1 MSEAGQQQHVEA
13 VRRFSRFYT
22 RRIGVLHEG
31 LLDSPFTLTEGRV
44 VYELAHHETTTA
56 AELAR
61 ELDLDPGYLSRM
73 LKNLEQRGYIA
84 RQPAQDDG
92 RQTILALS
100 EQGEAAFAEINGRS
114 RAQVASLLDPLGPD
128 DQARLVEALETA
140 RSLLG
145 EAPQRRVPYILRGHQ
160 PGDIGWVVQRHGAL
174 YAEEYGFD
182 ETFEAL
188 VAEICAQFLKSF
200 DARRERCW
208 IAEKDGLNVGSV
220 FLVRRSD
227 EVAKLR
233 CLLVEP
239 RARGL
244 GIGGRLVA
252 ECIRF
257 ARLKGYEK
265 ITLWTNSNLLAA
277 IRLYEQAGFSLVAQE
292 PHRSF
297 GQDLIGQTWE
307 LELGSAGVGASRP
320 LPLRRPRP

>member
-1 MSEAGQQQHVEA
+1 MPEQLQQIEA

-73 LKNLEQRGYIA
+73 LKSLEQRGYVV

-92 RQTILALS
+92 RQAILTLS
-100 EQGEAAFAEINGRS
+100 EQGEAAFAEINARS
-114 RAQVASLLDPLGPD
+114 RAQVGRLLDPLGPD
-128 DQARLVEALETA
+128 DQARLIEALATA
-140 RSLLG
+140 THLLG
-145 EAPQRRVPYILRGHQ
+145 ETPQRRVPYILRGHQ
-160 PGDIGWVVQRHGAL
+160 PGDIGWVIHRHGAL
-174 YAEEYGFD
+174 YAEEYDFD

-188 VAEICAQFLKSF
+188 VAEICARFLKTS
-200 DARRERCW
+200 DAKCERCW
-208 IAEKDGLNVGSV
+208 IAERDGENVGCV
-220 FLVRRSD
+220 FLVRQSD

-239 RARGL
+239 KARGL
-244 GIGGRLVA
+244 GIGARLID

-257 ARLKGYEK
+257 ARQKGYGK

-277 IRLYEQAGFSLVAQE
+277 IRLYERAGFALVAEE
-292 PHRSF
+292 PHHSF
-297 GQDLIGQTWE
+297 GHDLISQTWE
-307 LELGSAGVGASRP
+307 REL
-320 LPLRRPRP
+320 

>member
-1 MSEAGQQQHVEA
+1 MMASIGGVMAAAEQLQHIEA

-22 RRIGVLHEG
+22 RRIGALHEG

-44 VYELAHHETTTA
+44 VYEIAHHETTTA
-56 AELAR
+56 AELAK

-73 LKNLEQRGYIA
+73 LKGLEEHGYLV
-84 RQPAQDDG
+84 RRPAETDG

-100 EQGEAAFAEINGRS
+100 EHGQAAFAEINGRS
-114 RAQVASLLDPLGPD
+114 RAQVKSLLDPLGAED
-128 DQARLVEALETA
+128 RARLVEALATVTA
-140 RSLLG
+140 LLG
-145 EAPQRRVPYILRGHQ
+145 DAPPRRAPYILRPHQ

-188 VAEICAQFLKSF
+188 VAEICAQFLKTF
-200 DARRERCW
+200 DAGRERCW
-208 IAEKDGLNVGSV
+208 IAEQDSENVGCV
-220 FLVRRSD
+220 FLVRASG

-244 GIGGRLVA
+244 GIGTRLVA

-257 ARLKGYEK
+257 ARLKGYAK
-265 ITLWTNSNLLAA
+265 ITLWTNSNLRAA
-277 IRLYEQAGFSLVAQE
+277 IRLYEQAGFALVKEE
-292 PHRSF
+292 PHHSF

-307 LELGSAGVGASRP
+307 LKL
-320 LPLRRPRP
+320 

>member
-1 MSEAGQQQHVEA
+1 MPEQLQHIEA

-56 AELAR
+56 AELAK

-73 LKNLEQRGYIA
+73 LKNLEQRCYLV
-84 RQPAQDDG
+84 RRPAEADG

-100 EQGEAAFAEINGRS
+100 EQGEAAFAEINARS
-114 RAQVASLLDPLGPD
+114 RAHVGGLLDPLGPD
-128 DQARLVEALETA
+128 DQARLVEALATVT
-140 RSLLG
+140 RLLG
-145 EAPQRRVPYILRGHQ
+145 DAPQRRVPYILRPHQ
-160 PGDIGWVVQRHGAL
+160 PGDIGWVIARHGTL

-188 VAEICAQFLKSF
+188 VAEICAQFLKTF
-200 DARRERCW
+200 DSRRERCW
-208 IAEKDGLNVGSV
+208 IAEKDGVNVGSV
-220 FLVRRSD
+220 FLVRQSD
-227 EVAKLR
+227 EMARLR

-239 RARGL
+239 KARGM
-244 GIGGRLVA
+244 GIGARLVA

-257 ARLKGYEK
+257 ARQKGYEK

-277 IRLYEQAGFSLVAQE
+277 IHLYEQAGFRLVAQE

-297 GQDLIGQTWE
+297 GQDLVGQTWE
-307 LELGSAGVGASRP
+307 LEL
-320 LPLRRPRP
+320 

>member
-1 MSEAGQQQHVEA
+1 MAAAEQAQHIEA

-56 AELAR
+56 AELAK
-61 ELDLDPGYLSRM
+61 ELDLDPGYLSRL
-73 LKNLEQRGYIA
+73 LKGLEQRGYLT
-84 RQPAQDDG
+84 RRPAEADG

-100 EQGEAAFAEINGRS
+100 ERGEAAFAKINARS
-114 RAQVASLLDPLGPD
+114 CAQVKSLLDPLGAD
-128 DQARLVEALETA
+128 DRARLVEALATVTA
-140 RSLLG
+140 LLG
-145 EAPQRRVPYILRGHQ
+145 DAPQRRVPYILRPHQ

-174 YAEEYGFD
+174 YAEGYSFD

-188 VAEICAQFLKSF
+188 VAGICAQFLKSF
-200 DARRERCW
+200 DAGRERCW
-208 IAEKDGLNVGSV
+208 IAEQDGENVGCV
-220 FLVRRSD
+220 FLARQSD

-244 GIGGRLVA
+244 GIGGRLVQ

-257 ARLKGYEK
+257 ARLKGYAR

-277 IRLYEQAGFSLVAQE
+277 IRLYQQAGFALVKEE
-292 PHRSF
+292 PHHSF
-297 GQDLIGQTWE
+297 GQDLVGQTWD
-307 LELGSAGVGASRP
+307 LEL
-320 LPLRRPRP
+320 

>member
-1 MSEAGQQQHVEA
+1 MPEAEQLQHIEA

-56 AELAR
+56 AELAK

-73 LKNLEQRGYIA
+73 LKSLEEHGYLT
-84 RQPAQDDG
+84 RRPAEADG

-100 EQGEAAFAEINGRS
+100 ERGQAAFAEINARS
-114 RAQVASLLDPLGPD
+114 RAQVKSLLDPLGAD
-128 DQARLVEALETA
+128 DQARLVEALATVTE
-140 RSLLG
+140 LLG
-145 EAPQRRVPYILRGHQ
+145 EAPPRRVPYILRPHQ
-160 PGDIGWVVQRHGAL
+160 PGDIAWVIQRHGAL

-188 VAEICAQFLKSF
+188 VAEICAQFLKTF
-200 DARRERCW
+200 DAGRERCW
-208 IAEKDGLNVGSV
+208 IAEMDGENVGCV
-220 FLVRRSD
+220 FLVRQSD
-227 EVAKLR
+227 EIAKLR

-244 GIGGRLVA
+244 GIGARLVQ

-257 ARLKGYEK
+257 ARQRGYRK
-265 ITLWTNSNLLAA
+265 MTLWTNSILLAA
-277 IRLYEQAGFSLVAQE
+277 IHLYEQVGFRLVAEESHQ
-292 PHRSF
+292 SF
-297 GQDLIGQTWE
+297 GHDLIGQTWE
-307 LELGSAGVGASRP
+307 LEL
-320 LPLRRPRP
+320 

>member
-1 MSEAGQQQHVEA
+1 MSEAGQLQHIEA
-13 VRRFSRFYT
+13 VRRFSRFYM

-31 LLDSPFTLTEGRV
+31 LLESPFTLTEGRV

-56 AELAR
+56 AELAK

-84 RQPAQDDG
+84 RRPAEADG

-100 EQGEAAFAEINGRS
+100 EQGEAAFAEINARS
-114 RAQVASLLDPLGPD
+114 RAHVGGLLDPLGAD
-128 DQARLVEALETA
+128 DQARLIEALATVT
-140 RSLLG
+140 RLLG
-145 EAPQRRVPYILRGHQ
+145 EAPQRRVPYILRPHQ
-160 PGDIGWVVQRHGAL
+160 PGDIGWVIGRHGEL

-188 VAEICAQFLKSF
+188 VAEICAGFPKTF

-208 IAEKDGLNVGSV
+208 IAEKDGLNVGCV
-220 FLVRRSD
+220 FLVRQSD

-239 RARGL
+239 KARGL
-244 GIGGRLVA
+244 GIGARLVA

-257 ARLKGYEK
+257 ARQKGYRK

-277 IRLYEQAGFSLVAQE
+277 IRLYRQAGFQLVAEE

-297 GQDLIGQTWE
+297 GQDLVGQTWE
-307 LELGSAGVGASRP
+307 LEL
-320 LPLRRPRP
+320 

>member
-1 MSEAGQQQHVEA
+1 MSEAEQLQHIEA

-56 AELAR
+56 AELAK

-73 LKNLEQRGYIA
+73 LKSLEQRGYLV
-84 RQPAQDDG
+84 RRPAEADG

-100 EQGEAAFAEINGRS
+100 EQGETAFAEINARS
-114 RAQVASLLDPLGPD
+114 RAHVGGLLDPLSPD
-128 DQARLVEALETA
+128 DQARLVEALATVT
-140 RSLLG
+140 RLLG
-145 EAPQRRVPYILRGHQ
+145 DAPQRRVPYILRGHQ
-160 PGDIGWVVQRHGAL
+160 PGDIGWVIARHGAL

-220 FLVRRSD
+220 FLVRQSD

-239 RARGL
+239 GARGL
-244 GIGGRLVA
+244 GSGARLVA

-257 ARLKGYEK
+257 ARLKGYKK

-307 LELGSAGVGASRP
+307 LQL
-320 LPLRRPRP
+320 

>member
-1 MSEAGQQQHVEA
+1 MAEQFQHIEA

-22 RRIGVLHEG
+22 RRIGALHEG
-31 LLDSPFTLTEGRV
+31 LLGSPFTLTEGRV

-56 AELAR
+56 SELAK

-73 LKNLEQRGYIA
+73 LKSLEERGYLV
-84 RQPAQDDG
+84 RRPAEADG

-100 EQGEAAFAEINGRS
+100 EQGEAAFALINARS
-114 RAQVASLLDPLGPD
+114 RAQVKSLLDPLGVD
-128 DQARLVEALETA
+128 DQMRLVEALTTVTE
-140 RSLLG
+140 LLG
-145 EAPQRRVPYILRGHQ
+145 EAPPRRVPYILRPHQ
-160 PGDIGWVVQRHGAL
+160 AGDIGWVVQRHGAL

-200 DARRERCW
+200 DAGRERCW
-208 IAEKDGLNVGSV
+208 IAEQDGENLGCV
-220 FLVRRSD
+220 FLVRQSD

-244 GIGGRLVA
+244 GIGGRLVQ

-257 ARLKGYEK
+257 ARLKGYAK

-277 IRLYEQAGFSLVAQE
+277 IRLYQQAGFALVKEE
-292 PHRSF
+292 PHHSF
-297 GQDLIGQTWE
+297 GQDLVGQTWE
-307 LELGSAGVGASRP
+307 REL
-320 LPLRRPRP
+320 

>member
-1 MSEAGQQQHVEA
+1 MPEQLEHIEA

-73 LKNLEQRGYIA
+73 LKSLEERGYLV

-100 EQGEAAFAEINGRS
+100 EQGEAAFAEINARS
-114 RAQVASLLDPLGPD
+114 RAQVAGLLDPLGPD
-128 DQARLVEALETA
+128 DRTRLVEALATA
-140 RSLLG
+140 RRLLG
-145 EAPQRRVPYILRGHQ
+145 ETPQRRVPYLLRGHQ
-160 PGDIGWVVQRHGAL
+160 PGDIGWAIHRHGAL

-200 DARRERCW
+200 DATRERCW
-208 IAEKDGLNVGSV
+208 IAERDGENVGCV
-220 FLVRRSD
+220 FLVRQCD
-227 EVAKLR
+227 AVAKLR

-244 GIGGRLVA
+244 GIGARLVE

-257 ARLKGYEK
+257 ARLKGYGK

-277 IRLYEQAGFSLVAQE
+277 IRLYERAGFALVTEE
-292 PHRSF
+292 PHHSF
-297 GQDLIGQTWE
+297 GHDLIGQTWE
-307 LELGSAGVGASRP
+307 LAL
-320 LPLRRPRP
+320 